1 MHYYSSD
8 KYGLGIWPAF
18 KFLWMVKELWPH
30 FLFSSAHTYL
40 ALNKW
45 LAIFFFISSIS
56 AFIIPKEY
64 YLYFI
69 ISQTYWHLIC
79 GPVYK
84 HVYKYFE
91 GTCGKDR
98 SCYSTDWV
106 KKILIL
112 TSFLQLK
119 FLLSFF
125 FRKISWWKFERG
137 KRFSHYSYFSLSF
150 PIIQSSQEVNFFHLI
165 LYCMALNFRNNSI

>member
-18 KFLWMVKELWPH
+18 KFSWMAKKLCPR
-30 FLFSSAHTYL
+30 FLFYSAHTYL

-45 LAIFFFISSIS
+45 LAIFIYSIS
-56 AFIIPKEY
+56 ACIIPKEY
-64 YLYFI
+64 YLHFI
-69 ISQTYWHLIC
+69 ISRTYWHLIC

-84 HVYKYFE
+84 HVYKYFK
-91 GTCGKDR
+91 GTCGKVR
-98 SCYSTDWV
+98 SYYSTDWV

-119 FLLSFF
+119 FFPF
-125 FRKISWWKFERG
+125 FRKISWWKFERC
-137 KRFSHYSYFSLSF
+137 KRFFHHSYFSLSC
-150 PIIQSSQEVNFFHLI
+150 PLIQSSQELNFFHFI
-165 LYCMALNFRNNSI
+165 LYCMALNFHNNSI